1 MSEDTTYPEP
11 ADHGRTIPVGEYDL
25 APGAKLSRA
34 SMGPIGAGEYS
45 SFIVLDTD
53 PDAGELD
60 LYRVTDGARRTVS
73 AAGLEGDIGQSTFVI
88 DTGVDDDENTSSDD
102 DTEE

>member
-1 MSEDTTYPEP
+1 MSEDIHPEP
-11 ADHGRTIPVGEYDL
+11 ADHGRTIEIGEYDL

-53 PDAGELD
+53 PVAGELE

-88 DTGVDDDENTSSDD
+88 DTGTEDENESRGDED
-102 DTEE
+102 E